1 MAAATYVATSRLVDN
16 RHFLSD
22 VAFGAA
28 VGMSSGWTVVGTRGR
43 SHLAFEPVP
52 VRGGMMIALSRVD
65 E

>member
-1 MAAATYVATSRLVDN
+1 VATSRLVDN
-16 RHFLSD
+16 RHFVSD

-43 SHLAFEPVP
+43 TRHLALEPVP
-52 VRGGMMIALSRVD
+52 VRGGMMIAFTRVD